1 VRRAQ
6 VFYFAKILQALGLF
20 LTVEGLYFGIRY
32 EDMRTEL
39 LLLMLGVAAF
49 IAGRRLERRA
59 GS

>member
-1 VRRAQ
+1 M
-6 VFYFAKILQALGLF
+6 FFFAKMLQALGLF
-20 LTVEGLYFGIRY
+20 LTVEGLYLGIRY

-49 IAGRRLERRA
+49 IAGRRLERSA